1 MSSTNCICCCCTT
14 RSATIILAWLV
25 LITTVTA
32 MELCIY
38 ALTTMDLRYSYALK
52 AIIIGLI
59 LSLFGEA
66 LLLGSFLYGIHTKR
80 PSLMLPFLIINFIG
94 IVLLFILFL
103 ASTFIGFLN
112 AAESGLIVLV
122 VGGLIFAIPCYIWN
136 FFYSYYL
143 ELES

>member
-1 MSSTNCICCCCTT
+1 MSRISKRSTPAHRRKGLKSLTAFSVKDCPVMSSTNCICCCCTT

-66 LLLGSFLYGIHTKR
+66 LLLGSFLYGIHTLS
-80 PSLMLPFLIINFIG
+80 PVTSG
-94 IVLLFILFL
+94 TS
-103 ASTFIGFLN
+103 ST
-112 AAESGLIVLV
+112 ATT
-122 VGGLIFAIPCYIWN
+122 
-136 FFYSYYL
+136 
-143 ELES
+143 